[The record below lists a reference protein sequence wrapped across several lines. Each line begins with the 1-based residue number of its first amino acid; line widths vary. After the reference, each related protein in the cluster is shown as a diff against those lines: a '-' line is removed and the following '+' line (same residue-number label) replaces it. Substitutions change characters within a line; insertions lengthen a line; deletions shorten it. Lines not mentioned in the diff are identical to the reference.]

1 MADAHLD
8 RRRLLTGAAGLAA
21 AVAGGEADAAPDTA
35 GAGSP
40 QGPAAP
46 PVEAPVEPF
55 LTLNATEAAFVVAA
69 VDILIPA
76 DGLSPSGAD
85 CGVAIYIDRQLA
97 GAYGAGARLYRDGP
111 FLKGK
116 PEHGYQL
123 PLTPKA
129 FFSAGIAAANDWT
142 RTTHGAALD
151 ALGEADRIAA
161 LEAFEN
167 GSATFEGLSSA
178 DFFALLLGLTYEGFF
193 ADPIYGGNRDKAGW
207 KMVGYP
213 GLPAVYRDAIAKFRD
228 RAYPHEPQ
236 SIADFS

>member
-1 MADAHLD
+1 MRNTDLD
-8 RRRLLTGAAGLAA
+8 RRKLLTGAGLVGLAA
-21 AVAGGEADAAPDTA
+21 AAGDDATA
-35 GAGSP
+35 GPVTPGAGSS
-40 QGPAAP
+40 PAPAP
-46 PVEAPVEPF
+46 PSAVEPF
-55 LTLNATEAAFVVAA
+55 LALNATEAAFVVAA
-69 VDILIPA
+69 VDTLIPA
-76 DGLSPSGAD
+76 DSLSPSASD
-85 CGVAIYIDRQLA
+85 SGVAVYIDRQLA

-142 RTTHGAALD
+142 RATHGATFD
-151 ALGEADRIAA
+151 ALGEAERTAA
-161 LEAFEN
+161 LQAFEA
-167 GSATFEGLSSA
+167 GKASFDGLSSA

-193 ADPIYGGNRDKAGW
+193 ADPTYGGNRDKAGW

-213 GLPAVYRDAIAKFRD
+213 GLPAVYRDAMAKFRD

>member
-1 MADAHLD
+1 MINNQLD
-8 RRRLLTGAAGLAA
+8 RRRLLTGAGLVGLAA
-21 AVAGGEADAAPDTA
+21 AAVASGEAAAQTT
-35 GAGSP
+35 SP
-40 QGPAAP
+40 EP
-46 PVEAPVEPF
+46 PSSASPPEPF
-55 LTLNATEAAFVVAA
+55 LALNATEAAFVVAA
-69 VDILIPA
+69 VNMLIPS
-76 DGLSPSGAD
+76 DDLSPSGTD
-85 CGVAIYIDRQLA
+85 CGLAAYIDRQLA

-142 RTTHGAALD
+142 HKTHGAAFD
-151 ALGEADRIAA
+151 ALGEANQIAT
-161 LEAFEN
+161 LKAFET
-167 GSATFEGLSSA
+167 GAAAFDGLNSA

-193 ADPIYGGNRDKAGW
+193 ADPLYGGNREKAGW

-213 GLPAVYRDAIAKFRD
+213 GLPGVYRDAIAKFKGRK
-228 RAYPHEPQ
+228 YPNPPQ

>member
-1 MADAHLD
+1 MSKNHLD
-8 RRRLLTGAAGLAA
+8 RRRLLTGAGLVGLAA
-21 AVAGGEADAAPDTA
+21 TAVTSRKAAAQTA
-35 GAGSP
+35 GP
-40 QGPAAP
+40 
-46 PVEAPVEPF
+46 EAPSSVSAPEPF
-55 LTLNATEAAFVVAA
+55 VALNATEAAFVVAA
-69 VDILIPA
+69 VNTLIPA

-85 CGVAIYIDRQLA
+85 CGVAVYIDRQLA

-129 FFSAGIAAANDWT
+129 FFTAGVAAANAWT
-142 RTTHGAALD
+142 HKTHGAAFD
-151 ALGEADRIAA
+151 ALGEANQIAT
-161 LEAFEN
+161 LKAFET
-167 GSATFEGLSSA
+167 GAAAFDGLNSA

-193 ADPIYGGNRDKAGW
+193 ADPLYGGNRDKAGW

-213 GLPAVYRDAIAKFRD
+213 GLPATYAEAIAAWRG
-228 RAYPHEPQ
+228 RRYVAEPQ